1 MIIGTQALARLLSL
15 DKSRIGQLVAK
26 GMPKQGRGKFDDAEC
41 IRWYVEFK
49 MKSVEA
55 PSESSDVNE
64 ARKRLYDAQVVK
76 TELETAKVRRETIP
90 ADEHMI
96 DMNQLAV
103 LFSSG
108 LDAIGG
114 RLASQL
120 AGMTDPAVIAEH
132 LTTETNAI
140 RESVADAI
148 ATYSGTIRIQ

>member
-1 MIIGTQALARLLSL
+1 MIVDRQTLSECL
-15 DKSRIGQLVAK
+15 NISTNRVSQLVRD
-26 GMPKQGRGKFDDAEC
+26 GMPKQGRGKYDLAEC
-41 IRWYVEFK
+41 VRWFLAFK
-49 MKSVEA
+49 LKTGTHSTA
-55 PSESSDVNE
+55 NVNE
-64 ARKRLYDAQVVK
+64 ARKKLYEAQVEK
-76 TELETAKVRRETIP
+76 TELETSKIKRETIP

-120 AGMTDPAVIAEH
+120 AGMNDPAVISEH

-148 ATYSGTIRIQ
+148 TTYASTVASE